1 MADPVTK
8 KVSDLEKELTE
19 KAAAGDTNVGLIRQL
34 LEQMNLKKE
43 QTVIYTSYP
52 TNNSGA

>member
-1 MADPVTK
+1 MVEPAIK
-8 KVSDLEKELTE
+8 EVSDLEKDLTE
-19 KAAAGDTNVGLIRQL
+19 KAAAGEGNIELIRLL
-34 LEQMNLKKE
+34 LERMASVKE